1 MLHSPLIYE
10 GNKVVMDPCIF
21 DGLCAIGE
29 GSDED
34 GDGVGKERRLRTR
47 EGDGGEAYYEMNVLM
62 AVEGC

>member
-1 MLHSPLIYE
+1 
-10 GNKVVMDPCIF
+10 MDPCIF